1 MPARA
6 AILAL
11 LILGLTP
18 ASSGALA
25 GSWCGTQT
33 TSNNPDVTNAPRVKY
48 IYAYPSDQ
56 PNRFDDVKNL
66 MQSDAKRI
74 ADNYSA
80 ASGGR
85 KTLRWDVGT
94 SCGNDYVD
102 IEVVPLPG
110 TQADY
115 EPNTN
120 AHIARIRADL
130 RAAIDPAPGR
140 RDYAVI
146 ADHTRLEDM
155 SGHAVDP
162 NSVLGIT
169 EATDDDSVGLGNK
182 ADRGDRIAIA
192 FGGTSFTGQVLP
204 GALMH
209 ELLHAFGAVSNS
221 APHSNK
227 FGHVTD
233 GKDILGTGSAA
244 ECPTT
249 PVGGGIDCNQDDY
262 FNPAPA
268 PGSYLATHWNVFDVV
283 FLVPPDQVGAQ
294 AAAPVAKLTM
304 ADGIADASQ
313 STDPDGVIVKYEWD
327 DGADGTYDSSTTTPT
342 HPFKDKLRVRV
353 TDEDGLTA
361 LSDTI
366 TVAEQSGPLPPVVF
380 TLKGTKSTQKL
391 KDAQKKGV
399 LAYVTSSA
407 AGKVKLTLYKGKK
420 KLKSASVTVTA
431 GKKTSKRIK
440 LSSKIAK
447 KYLKKKKT
455 YEIRATLGATTLKQK
470 VKLK

>member
-1 MPARA
+1 
-6 AILAL
+6 
-11 LILGLTP
+11 
-18 ASSGALA
+18 
-25 GSWCGTQT
+25 
-33 TSNNPDVTNAPRVKY
+33 VKY

-56 PNRFDDVKNL
+56 PNRFDAVKTA
-66 MQSDAKRI
+66 MQHDAKGI
-74 ADNYSA
+74 ADNYMA

-85 KTLRWDVGT
+85 KTIRWDVGT

-102 IEVVPLPG
+102 IEVVQLPG

-120 AHIARIRADL
+120 SHIARIRADL
-130 RAAIDPAPGR
+130 RAAIDPAAGR

-146 ADHTRLEDM
+146 ADETRDEVAEGQPVHQD
-155 SGHAVDP
+155 
-162 NSVLGIT
+162 SVLGIT
-169 EATDDDSVGLGNK
+169 ESADDDSVGLGNK

-192 FGGTSFTGQVLP
+192 FGGDKFVGSDLP

-209 ELLHAFGAVSNS
+209 EMLHAFGATSNS
-221 APHSNK
+221 APHSNG

-283 FLVPPDQVGAQ
+283 FLVPPDQLGAQ
-294 AAAPVAKLTM
+294 AQPPVARLVPNG
-304 ADGIADASQ
+304 GIADASG

-327 DGADGTYDSSTTTPT
+327 DGGDGTYDATTTTPT
-342 HPFKDKLRVRV
+342 HPFTGDRVGVRV

-361 LSDTI
+361 TASTLVDAPAPPGAGSAALS
-366 TVAEQSGPLPPVVF
+366 F
-380 TLKGTKSTQKL
+380 KGTRSTQKL
-391 KDAQKKGV
+391 KDALKKGV
-399 LAYVTSSA
+399 LAYVTSSS
-407 AGKVKLTLYKGKK
+407 AGQVKLTLYKGKK
-420 KLKSASVTVTA
+420 KLKSVKVTVDA
-431 GKKTSKRIK
+431 GRKKSKRIK
-440 LSSKIAK
+440 LSSRIAK

-455 YEIRATLGATTLKQK
+455 YEVRATFGRAIATQK